1 VRRPT
6 GEHVNKII
14 ETYSKRAEDYDDPRN
29 LDSCWGRI
37 ANRALDTL
45 KLTDKH
51 RTVVDI
57 GCGSGRELHRLAEK
71 TGPAVRF
78 IGIEP
83 AAGLRDIA
91 AGRARSLPNMDVLAG
106 RFEAIP
112 LETAAVDYLYS
123 VLAFHWTTDLDASVA
138 ELARVLSEN
147 GEMDLSFIGRNNGRE
162 FIRATTPVFFRY
174 VKPAR
179 LIEAA
184 AMRKQLSLDETKEL
198 FEKHFEA
205 SEIRVEESY
214 HTFFD
219 NLEGHWAWWVRIEG
233 QTLVVPKEKKDECDA
248 AVRAALAGLETV
260 EGIPY
265 TVHLMHV
272 SLRR

>member
-1 VRRPT
+1 
-6 GEHVNKII
+6 VNKII

-37 ANRALDTL
+37 ANRALDTIE
-45 KLTDKH
+45 LTEKH
-51 RTVVDI
+51 RTVVDV

-71 TGPAVRF
+71 TGPGVRF
-78 IGIEP
+78 VGIEP
-83 AAGLRDIA
+83 ASGLRDIA
-91 AGRARSLPNMDVLAG
+91 AERARSLPNMDAISG

-112 LETAAVDYLYS
+112 LESASVDYLYS

-138 ELARVLSEN
+138 EVKRVLGEH
-147 GEMDLSFIGRNNGRE
+147 GEMDLTFIGKHNGRE
-162 FIRATTPVFFRY
+162 FIKATTPVFFRY

-184 AMRKQLSLDETKEL
+184 QMRKQMSLDETKAL
-198 FEKHFEA
+198 FAKHFDPA
-205 SEIRVEESY
+205 QLRIEESY

-219 NLEGHWAWWVRIEG
+219 TLEGHWAWWVRIEG
-233 QTLVVPKEKKDECDA
+233 QTLAVPPEKKAECDE
-248 AVRAALAGLETV
+248 AVRAGLAKLETC